1 MTRPLWD
8 WYLFWSIHVV
18 AVFVEQAI
26 GLLHALALVHV
37 TGDENALYPGLELA
51 GPTAIPAPSPLG
63 LHILSLAFTLPA
75 ARLRRLLY
83 TCRHGRLEVRP
94 ARNVFLHSPGRCW
107 RGMITSLSAKTS
119 PSPSPEPHSVLRRVL
134 MPVLNGGRLWRDGV
148 RLAPRQEWQALALAS
163 PREEAVFLV

>member
-1 MTRPLWD
+1 MQVFQVQDQVGMGRGEIFLGEATPPHRHSGGQIHATSLPPFPSPSKARPPWD

-37 TGDENALYPGLELA
+37 TGDENALYPGLQLA

-63 LHILSLAFTLPA
+63 LHILCLAFTLPA

-83 TCRHGRLEVRP
+83 AGRHGTLELRP
-94 ARNVFLHSPGRCW
+94 ARNVFLHRLGHCW
-107 RGMITSLSAKTS
+107 RGLITSA
-119 PSPSPEPHSVLRRVL
+119 
-134 MPVLNGGRLWRDGV
+134 V
-148 RLAPRQEWQALALAS
+148 REDLP
-163 PREEAVFLV
+163 

>member
-1 MTRPLWD
+1 MQVFQVQDQVGIGRGRGEIFLGETTPPHRHSGGQIHATSLPPFPSPSKARPPWD

-37 TGDENALYPGLELA
+37 TGDENALYPGLQLA

-63 LHILSLAFTLPA
+63 LHILSLAFTFPA

-83 TCRHGRLEVRP
+83 AGRHGRLELRP
-94 ARNVFLHSPGRCW
+94 ARNVFLHSPGHCW
-107 RGMITSLSAKTS
+107 RGLITSA
-119 PSPSPEPHSVLRRVL
+119 
-134 MPVLNGGRLWRDGV
+134 V
-148 RLAPRQEWQALALAS
+148 REDLP
-163 PREEAVFLV
+163 